1 MKLYV
6 AQRSK
11 TLYEEFKRQMNHAPT
26 WKKLTALSLVLTL
39 GLLPLGC
46 SAEKPDSAVATNTQQ
61 QAKTKLAD
69 GKYNVQQATYDDGT
83 GAYTVFLL
91 NTTPPTF
98 RDTAV
103 QMARLTPEEEKA
115 GEKGYLKVEGGKASL
130 HVPEKFQISYVHNVT
145 EEKTNEQT
153 GQKETVVV
161 RQESSFWTPFLGAMA
176 GNMVANAL
184 FAPRY
189 YMPPAYSAGG
199 LRGYGGYGN
208 TYDRAI
214 GQYQSRYG
222 SPPLAVQNQRAL
234 RTTGL
239 SRTPRNDSFSRS
251 SQNRSTGSGFGGSNL
266 RRSGGNE
273 QQYRSAPRSG
283 GFGSMQRSRSFGG
296 MRRR

>member
-1 MKLYV
+1 
-6 AQRSK
+6 
-11 TLYEEFKRQMNHAPT
+11 MNHVPK
-26 WKKLTALSLVLTL
+26 WKKLTALSLVLIL

-46 SAEKPDSAVATNTQQ
+46 SAEKPDSAVATNSTQP
-61 QAKTKLAD
+61 QATTKLAD
-69 GKYNVQQATYDDGT
+69 GKYDVQQATFDDGT
-83 GAYTVFLL
+83 GVYTVFLL
-91 NTTPPTF
+91 NATPPNF
-98 RDTAV
+98 RDPAL
-103 QMARLTPEEEKA
+103 QMARLTHEEEKA
-115 GEKGYLKVEGGKASL
+115 GQKGYLKVEGGKASL
-130 HVPEKFQISYVHNVT
+130 HIPEKFQISYVHNVT
-145 EEKTNEQT
+145 EEKTNAQT

-199 LRGYGGYGN
+199 LRGYGGSGN
-208 TYDRAI
+208 SYNQAV

-222 SPPLAVQNQRAL
+222 KAPLAVQNQRAL

-239 SRTPRNDSFSRS
+239 SRNPRTDSLSRS
-251 SQNRSTGSGFGGSNL
+251 TQNRSTGSGFGGSNL
-266 RRSGGNE
+266 QRSGGND

-296 MRRR
+296 GRRR

>member
-1 MKLYV
+1 
-6 AQRSK
+6 
-11 TLYEEFKRQMNHAPT
+11 MNHAPK
-26 WKKLTALSLVLTL
+26 WKKLTALSLVLIL

-46 SAEKPDSAVATNTQQ
+46 SAEKPDSAVATNSTQPN
-61 QAKTKLAD
+61 AATKLAD
-69 GKYNVQQATYDDGT
+69 GKYDVQQATYDDGT
-83 GAYTVFLL
+83 GVYTVFLL
-91 NTTPPTF
+91 NATPPNF
-98 RDTAV
+98 RDPAL
-103 QMARLTPEEEKA
+103 QMARLTLEEEKA
-115 GEKGYLKVEGGKASL
+115 GQKGYLKVEGGKASL
-130 HVPEKFQISYVHNVT
+130 HIPEKFQISYVHNVT

-189 YMPPAYSAGG
+189 YMPPVYSPGG
-199 LRGYGGYGN
+199 LRGYGGYGSSYN
-208 TYDRAI
+208 QAV

-222 SPPLAVQNQRAL
+222 RAPLAVQNQRAL

-239 SRTPRNDSFSRS
+239 SRSPRTDNLSRS
-251 SQNRSTGSGFGGSNL
+251 TQNRSTGSGFGGSNL
-266 RRSGGNE
+266 QRSYNDN

>member
-1 MKLYV
+1 
-6 AQRSK
+6 
-11 TLYEEFKRQMNHAPT
+11 MNHVPK
-26 WKKLTALSLVLTL
+26 WKKLTALSLVLIL

-46 SAEKPDSAVATNTQQ
+46 AAEKPDSAVATNSTQQ
-61 QAKTKLAD
+61 QAPTKLAD
-69 GKYNVQQATYDDGT
+69 GKYDVQQATYDDGT
-83 GAYTVFLL
+83 GVYTVFLL

-98 RDTAV
+98 RDPAL

-115 GEKGYLKVEGGKASL
+115 GGKGYLKVEGGKAAL
-130 HVPEKFQISYVHNVT
+130 HIPEKFQISYVHNVT
-145 EEKTNEQT
+145 EEKTNPQT

-189 YMPPAYSAGG
+189 YMPPVYSPGG
-199 LRGYGGYGN
+199 LRGYGGSGTSYN
-208 TYDRAI
+208 QAI

-222 SPPLAVQNQRAL
+222 KAPLAVQNQRAL

-239 SRTPRNDSFSRS
+239 SRNSRTDSLSRS
-251 SQNRSTGSGFGGSNL
+251 TQNRSTGSGFGSSNL
-266 RRSGGNE
+266 QRSGGND

>member
-1 MKLYV
+1 
-6 AQRSK
+6 
-11 TLYEEFKRQMNHAPT
+11 MNHAPK
-26 WKKLTALSLVLTL
+26 WKKLTALSLVVIL

-46 SAEKPDSAVATNTQQ
+46 AAEKPDSAVATNSAQQ
-61 QAKTKLAD
+61 QVPTKLAD
-69 GKYNVQQATYDDGT
+69 GKYDVQQATYDDGT

-130 HVPEKFQISYVHNVT
+130 HIPEKFQISYVHNVT
-145 EEKTNEQT
+145 EEQTNPQT

-189 YMPPAYSAGG
+189 YMPPVYSPGG
-199 LRGYGGYGN
+199 LTGYGGYGN
-208 TYDRAI
+208 TYNQAI

-239 SRTPRNDSFSRS
+239 SRNPRTDSLSRS
-251 SQNRSTGSGFGGSNL
+251 TQNRSTGSGYGSSTL
-266 RRSGGNE
+266 RRSYGD

-283 GFGSMQRSRSFGG
+283 GFGSMQKSRSFGG
-296 MRRR
+296 SRRR

>member
-1 MKLYV
+1 
-6 AQRSK
+6 
-11 TLYEEFKRQMNHAPT
+11 MNHAPK
-26 WKKLTALSLVLTL
+26 WKKLTALSLVVIL

-46 SAEKPDSAVATNTQQ
+46 AAEKPDSAVATNSTQQ
-61 QAKTKLAD
+61 QAPTKLAD
-69 GKYNVQQATYDDGT
+69 GKYAVQQATYDDGT

-130 HVPEKFQISYVHNVT
+130 HIPEKFQISYVHNVT
-145 EEKTNEQT
+145 EEKTNAQT

-189 YMPPAYSAGG
+189 YMPPVYSPGG
-199 LRGYGGYGN
+199 LTGYGGYGN
-208 TYDRAI
+208 TYNQAI

-239 SRTPRNDSFSRS
+239 SRNPRTDSLSRS
-251 SQNRSTGSGFGGSNL
+251 TQNRSTGSGFGSSNL
-266 RRSGGNE
+266 QRSNSND

-283 GFGSMQRSRSFGG
+283 GFGSMQKSRSFGG
-296 MRRR
+296 SRRR

>member
-1 MKLYV
+1 
-6 AQRSK
+6 
-11 TLYEEFKRQMNHAPT
+11 MNHAPT

-46 SAEKPDSAVATNTQQ
+46 SAEKPDSAVATNAQQ

-83 GAYTVFLL
+83 GVYTVFLL
-91 NTTPPTF
+91 NATPPNF
-98 RDTAV
+98 RDPAL

-130 HVPEKFQISYVHNVT
+130 HIPEKFQISYVHNVT

-199 LRGYGGYGN
+199 LRGYGGSGN
-208 TYDRAI
+208 SYNQAI

-222 SPPLAVQNQRAL
+222 RAPLAVQNQRAL

-239 SRTPRNDSFSRS
+239 SRNPRTDSLSRS
-251 SQNRSTGSGFGGSNL
+251 TQNRSTGSGFGGSNL
-266 RRSGGNE
+266 QRSYNNNNNN

-283 GFGSMQRSRSFGG
+283 GFGSAQRSRSFGG

>member
-1 MKLYV
+1 
-6 AQRSK
+6 
-11 TLYEEFKRQMNHAPT
+11 MNHIPK
-26 WKKLTALSLVLTL
+26 WKKLTALSLVLIL

-46 SAEKPDSAVATNTQQ
+46 AAEKPDSAVATNSTQQ
-61 QAKTKLAD
+61 QAPTKLAD
-69 GKYNVQQATYDDGT
+69 GKYDVQQATYDDGT
-83 GAYTVFLL
+83 GVYTVFLL
-91 NTTPPTF
+91 NTTPPSF
-98 RDTAV
+98 RDPAL
-103 QMARLTPEEEKA
+103 QMARLTAEEEKA
-115 GEKGYLKVEGGKASL
+115 GQKGYLKVEGGKASL
-130 HVPEKFQISYVHNVT
+130 HIPEKFQISYVHNVT

-199 LRGYGGYGN
+199 LRGYGGSGTSYN
-208 TYDRAI
+208 QAI

-222 SPPLAVQNQRAL
+222 KAPLAVQNQRAL

-239 SRTPRNDSFSRS
+239 SRNPRTDSLSRS
-251 SQNRSTGSGFGGSNL
+251 TQNRSTGSGFGGSNL
-266 RRSGGNE
+266 QRSGGND
-273 QQYRSAPRSG
+273 QQYRSAPKSG

-296 MRRR
+296 GRRR

>member
-1 MKLYV
+1 
-6 AQRSK
+6 
-11 TLYEEFKRQMNHAPT
+11 MNHVPK
-26 WKKLTALSLVLTL
+26 WKKFTALSLVVIL

-46 SAEKPDSAVATNTQQ
+46 AAEKPDSAVATNSTQQ
-61 QAKTKLAD
+61 QAPTKLAD
-69 GKYNVQQATYDDGT
+69 GKYDVQQATYDDGT
-83 GAYTVFLL
+83 GVYTVFLL
-91 NTTPPTF
+91 NTTPPSF
-98 RDTAV
+98 RDPAL
-103 QMARLTPEEEKA
+103 QMARLTAEEEKA
-115 GEKGYLKVEGGKASL
+115 GQKGYLKVEGGKASL
-130 HVPEKFQISYVHNVT
+130 HIPEKFQISYVHNVT

-199 LRGYGGYGN
+199 LRGYGGSGTSYN
-208 TYDRAI
+208 QAI

-222 SPPLAVQNQRAL
+222 KAPLAVQNQRAL

-239 SRTPRNDSFSRS
+239 SRNPRTDSLSRS
-251 SQNRSTGSGFGGSNL
+251 TQNRSTGSGFGGSNL
-266 RRSGGNE
+266 QRSGGND
-273 QQYRSAPRSG
+273 QQYRSAPKSG

-296 MRRR
+296 GRRR

>member
-1 MKLYV
+1 MPKKPLIKSLKMMKRL
-6 AQRSK
+6 
-11 TLYEEFKRQMNHAPT
+11 PT
-26 WKKLTALSLVLTL
+26 WKKFTTLSLILTL
-39 GLLPLGC
+39 GLLPLASC
-46 SAEKPDSAVATNTQQ
+46 ASDKPDATAINGSQANSAQQ
-61 QAKTKLAD
+61 QAPTKLAD
-69 GKYNVQQATYDDGT
+69 GKYEVQQATFDDGT
-83 GAYTVFLL
+83 GVYTAFLL

-98 RDTAV
+98 RSSAL

-115 GEKGYLKVEGGKASL
+115 GEKGYLKVANGQASL
-130 HVPEKFQISYVHNVT
+130 HIPEKFQISYVHNVT
-145 EEKTNEQT
+145 EEKTNAQT

-161 RQESSFWTPFLGAMA
+161 RQESSFWTPFLGAVA

-199 LRGYGGYGN
+199 LRGYGGSGTSYN
-208 TYDRAI
+208 QAI

-239 SRTPRNDSFSRS
+239 SRSPRNDSASRS
-251 SQNRSTGSGFGGSNL
+251 MQNNRSTGSGYGSSNL
-266 RRSGGNE
+266 QRSYNND
-273 QQYRSAPRSG
+273 QQYRSAPKSG

-296 MRRR
+296 SRRR

>member
-1 MKLYV
+1 MTMKHL
-6 AQRSK
+6 
-11 TLYEEFKRQMNHAPT
+11 LT
-26 WKKLTALSLVLTL
+26 WKKFTTLSLVLTL
-39 GLLPLGC
+39 GLLPLTSC
-46 SAEKPDSAVATNTQQ
+46 ASNKPDTAAINGSQSNSAQQ
-61 QAKTKLAD
+61 QAQTKLAD
-69 GKYNVQQATYDDGT
+69 GKYEVQQATFDDGT
-83 GAYTVFLL
+83 GVYTVFLL

-98 RDTAV
+98 RSSAL

-115 GEKGYLKVEGGKASL
+115 GEKGYLKVTNGQAAL
-130 HVPEKFQISYVHNVT
+130 HIPEKFQISYVHNVT
-145 EEKTNEQT
+145 QERTNEQT
-153 GQKETVVV
+153 GQRETVVV
-161 RQESSFWTPFLGAMA
+161 RQESSFWTPFLGAVA

-189 YMPPAYSAGG
+189 YVPPVYAPGG

-208 TYDRAI
+208 TYNQAI

-239 SRTPRNDSFSRS
+239 SRSPRNDSASRS
-251 SQNRSTGSGFGGSNL
+251 MQNNRSTGSGYGSSNL
-266 RRSGGNE
+266 RRSYNND

>member
-1 MKLYV
+1 
-6 AQRSK
+6 
-11 TLYEEFKRQMNHAPT
+11 MNHVPK
-26 WKKLTALSLVLTL
+26 WKKLTALSLVLIL

-46 SAEKPDSAVATNTQQ
+46 AAEKPDSAVATDSAQQ

-69 GKYNVQQATYDDGT
+69 GKYDVQQATYDDGT
-83 GAYTVFLL
+83 GVYTVFLL

-98 RDTAV
+98 RDPAL

-115 GEKGYLKVEGGKASL
+115 GGKGYLKVEGGKASL

-145 EEKTNEQT
+145 EEKTNPQT

-199 LRGYGGYGN
+199 LRGYGGSGTSYN
-208 TYDRAI
+208 QAI

-222 SPPLAVQNQRAL
+222 KAPLAVQNQRAL

-239 SRTPRNDSFSRS
+239 SRNPRTDSLSRS
-251 SQNRSTGSGFGGSNL
+251 TQNRSTGSGFGSSNL
-266 RRSGGNE
+266 QRSGGND

-296 MRRR
+296 GRRR

>member
-1 MKLYV
+1 
-6 AQRSK
+6 
-11 TLYEEFKRQMNHAPT
+11 MNHVPK
-26 WKKLTALSLVLTL
+26 WKKLTALSLVLIL

-46 SAEKPDSAVATNTQQ
+46 SAERPDSAVATNSTQP
-61 QAKTKLAD
+61 QAATKLAD
-69 GKYNVQQATYDDGT
+69 GKYDVQQATYDDGT
-83 GAYTVFLL
+83 GVYTVFLL
-91 NTTPPTF
+91 NATPPNF
-98 RDTAV
+98 RDPAL

-115 GEKGYLKVEGGKASL
+115 GQKGYLKMEGGKASL
-130 HVPEKFQISYVHNVT
+130 HIPEKFQISYVHNVT

-189 YMPPAYSAGG
+189 YMPPVYSPGG
-199 LRGYGGYGN
+199 LRGYGGYGSSYN
-208 TYDRAI
+208 QAV

-222 SPPLAVQNQRAL
+222 RAPLAVQNQRAL

-239 SRTPRNDSFSRS
+239 SRSPRTDNLSRS
-251 SQNRSTGSGFGGSNL
+251 TQNRSTGSGFGGSNL
-266 RRSGGNE
+266 QRSGNND

-296 MRRR
+296 SRRR